1 MPSPEACLPLIT
13 TAPEWGQIHSSVL
26 DQSTLWCRKVAWAA
40 DLSLAYTWDDRRLLC
55 QACTD
60 VQSWSSVKHCC
71 SPRKPASWGLFALES
86 VFWRSQLGKLSSDG
100 PRRLWIIHQSL
111 YISPWLCPQGQ
122 SLVTLCPKKHVA
134 RWHIYTSL
142 PSRQPAISSA
152 LNLHPVCPWTCH
164 LWISLDPS
172 PIFLSP
178 KATLTSLQAVAL
190 STKPRGTVGR
200 HTTFCQTYSSD
211 CSNLPWERP
220 LNFHSILSFSL
231 LPCDYRHSSWN

>member
-13 TAPEWGQIHSSVL
+13 ALEWGQIHSSVL
-26 DQSTLWCRKVAWAA
+26 DQSTLWYRKVTWAA
-40 DLSLAYTWDDRRLLC
+40 DLSLAYTWDDRRLPW

-86 VFWRSQLGKLSSDG
+86 VFWRSQLGKLGSDG
-100 PRRLWIIHQSL
+100 PRRLECS
-111 YISPWLCPQGQ
+111 
-122 SLVTLCPKKHVA
+122 
-134 RWHIYTSL
+134 TSL
-142 PSRQPAISSA
+142 CISASDFAPRVRTLLLCVQRSMLQNGTYTGA
-152 LNLHPVCPWTCH
+152 LHLASQLFLQLWTCTQFVLELVICEFPLIFPLSSLAPRP
-164 LWISLDPS
+164 LWPPYRL
-172 PIFLSP
+172 LH
-178 KATLTSLQAVAL
+178 
-190 STKPRGTVGR
+190 STKPRGTVGW